1 MKKIIFV
8 NLFMLV
14 LLLITYDSQAQL
26 IVTAEIR
33 PRLEYRNGYRIP
45 IETSKDFAL
54 FVSQR
59 TRLNLLYSSNFFNIG
74 ISVQDVRVWGDETL
88 VSPTGVFGDPA
99 SLDLKEAWIEIPF
112 SNKGLSVKMGR
123 QFLSYD
129 DERLLAK
136 RNWNQLSIAYDAVLF
151 STIKSNW
158 QLDICGSYNNSKED
172 IFASEYPFDRMKTL
186 SFIYY
191 KQRLDDHFNFSVITL
206 ASGYQKR
213 NTQTIYMR
221 GTYGLNIFF
230 KEKHL
235 EASGTGYYQNGKSQY
250 GQGVNAFFLS
260 AKAFYKFSKFKLG
273 AGIDYISGQDT
284 TNNNSS
290 YHEKDHLFDIL
301 YGARHKYY
309 GYMDYFSYIPSST
322 ANAGLIDI
330 YLKLSYTLSDK
341 HNFGIDYHYLS
352 LAHMIADPA
361 SAGSPTLQT
370 LERALGSEVDIS
382 YQYTIRKD
390 INVQAGFSFFLP
402 TSTLEVMKQVNDL
415 SGQLSHWAY
424 VMVTVKP
431 TLFSN
436 EK

>member
-8 NLFMLV
+8 NVIMLV
-14 LLLITYDSQAQL
+14 LLIIAQEAKAQV

-33 PRLEYRNGYRIP
+33 PRLEYRNGYRFP

-59 TRLNLLYSSNFFNIG
+59 TRLNLLYNSNFFNIG

-112 SNKGLSVKMGR
+112 SNTGLSIKMGR

-129 DERLLAK
+129 DGRLLSK

-151 STIKSNW
+151 SAAKSNW
-158 QLDICGSYNNSKED
+158 QLDICSSYNNSKED
-172 IFASEYPFDRMKTL
+172 IFASEYPFDRIKTL
-186 SFIYY
+186 NFIYY
-191 KQRLDDHFNFSVITL
+191 KQRLDDHLNFSVITL

-230 KEKHL
+230 KEKHF

-250 GQGVNAFFLS
+250 GKEVSAYFLS

-284 TNNNSS
+284 TNNNPS

-309 GYMDYFSYIPSST
+309 GYMDYFSHIPSST

-341 HNFGIDYHYLS
+341 HNFGVDYHYLS
-352 LAHMIADPA
+352 LTHMIADPA
-361 SAGSPTLQT
+361 SAGSPALQT
-370 LERALGSEVDIS
+370 LEKSLGSEVDFLYRYS
-382 YQYTIRKD
+382 IRKD
-390 INVQAGFSFFLP
+390 MNVEAGFSFFLP
-402 TSTLEVMKQVNDL
+402 TSTLEIMRNVNAL

-424 VMVTVKP
+424 VMITVKP
-431 TLFSN
+431 TIFSN